1 MQLIS
6 RGTVFDGASGPKH
19 RRSSAFTDVFVTRRG
34 TVLVT
39 GRWGT
44 ARHSADG
51 HACIFAS
58 ENMGDSWELRYDGF
72 DQTEFAGITG
82 EIKTMSLAE
91 LEPGELTASFLWVDR
106 SRPELPFINPRT
118 QGLLPMQ
125 ILHATSGDEGRT
137 WSRFRVMET
146 TPHVASSPC
155 TCAVFKLPDGN
166 LCQPYEHWKE
176 YDDPSAGRS
185 GARLRISRDGGVSW
199 SEFVTV
205 AQHPEHEVAY
215 WDQRIDRHPSSGRLV
230 AMFWTHNFLKG
241 HDIDAHISWGSA
253 DARHWSAPAPTGLPG
268 QHCQPLAIGG
278 DRLVA
283 AYPHRRDPPGINL
296 SFSPDFGRTW
306 DRSRDLRV
314 YDSSRGT
321 ESGAEGSRSGAE
333 LWKDMERWRFGH
345 PRIALL
351 PNGDLF
357 TVFYAGDETIKNAC
371 WARVRP

>member
-44 ARHSADG
+44 ARHSNDG

-137 WSRFRVMET
+137 WSRFHVME
-146 TPHVASSPC
+146 
-155 TCAVFKLPDGN
+155 
-166 LCQPYEHWKE
+166 
-176 YDDPSAGRS
+176 
-185 GARLRISRDGGVSW
+185 RLL
-199 SEFVTV
+199 T
-205 AQHPEHEVAY
+205 
-215 WDQRIDRHPSSGRLV
+215 
-230 AMFWTHNFLKG
+230 
-241 HDIDAHISWGSA
+241 
-253 DARHWSAPAPTGLPG
+253 
-268 QHCQPLAIGG
+268 
-278 DRLVA
+278 
-283 AYPHRRDPPGINL
+283 
-296 SFSPDFGRTW
+296 
-306 DRSRDLRV
+306 
-314 YDSSRGT
+314 
-321 ESGAEGSRSGAE
+321 
-333 LWKDMERWRFGH
+333 
-345 PRIALL
+345 
-351 PNGDLF
+351 
-357 TVFYAGDETIKNAC
+357 
-371 WARVRP
+371 